1 MNNLKNSIEN
11 DARNPKYTHPDI
23 KLDVDIPE
31 EWVSLSYHN
40 DVCPSFGINGL
51 QIFVCDDATRDAE
64 GFENK
69 YSITNEEA
77 YGTGDAILYT
87 NDWSE
92 VLSFV
97 NGGDAK
103 ENV

>member
-1 MNNLKNSIEN
+1 MSNLQNSIKN
-11 DARNPKYTHPDI
+11 DACNPKYTHPDI

-69 YSITNEEA
+69 YSIINEEE
-77 YGTGDAILYT
+77 YGTGDTILNT
-87 NDWSE
+87 NDWSV

-103 ENV
+103 KNV

>member
-1 MNNLKNSIEN
+1 MNNLKNSIKN
-11 DARNPKYTHPDI
+11 DACNPKYTHPDI

-69 YSITNEEA
+69 YSIINEEE
-77 YGTGDAILYT
+77 YGTGNTILNT
-87 NDWSE
+87 NDWSV

>member
-69 YSITNEEA
+69 YSIILEEA
-77 YGTGDAILYT
+77 YGEGDTILNT
-87 NDWSE
+87 NDWDE